1 MEVYLN
7 KIIKLNGMYY
17 EWNEKMTEITGV
29 SGYSHGVIAQEV
41 QKEFPE
47 MVEMQE
53 NGYLAVDY
61 IQLIPVI
68 IESIKE
74 LNNKVENLNEI
85 VKDLKK

>member
-1 MEVYLN
+1 
-7 KIIKLNGMYY
+7 
-17 EWNEKMTEITGV
+17 
-29 SGYSHGVIAQEV
+29 
-41 QKEFPE
+41 

-85 VKDLKK
+85 IKDLKK